1 MKLLGFVLMCAVA
14 AVPCAAWADDA
25 KPILKTPATID
36 EVLYLRTF
44 SLEKGYAF
52 EWRKERPVITE
63 GTILVLQVKLELVRR
78 TQCAE
83 PVLYVGD
90 QTAER
95 VNAGHESGR
104 LIVIVP
110 GRVDLKTTPIWF
122 GTPYLPEQVDAAMI
136 QKEREL
142 AEKAGIR
149 PVTDPTKIKSAM
161 ERGGEKLS
169 VADRDQLRR
178 ELASVVRAFAPDEK
192 HLADGLERIPAS
204 PKP

>member
-1 MKLLGFVLMCAVA
+1 MKRMALMTILLAVTVPFV
-14 AVPCAAWADDA
+14 AWADDA
-25 KPILKTPATID
+25 KPPLKTPAAID

-52 EWRKERPVITE
+52 EWRKERPIITE
-63 GTILVLQVKLELVRR
+63 GTILVLKVKPELVRR

-95 VNAGHESGR
+95 VNVGHESGR
-104 LIVIVP
+104 LIAIVP

-136 QKEREL
+136 KQEQAL
-142 AEKAGIR
+142 AEKAGIK
-149 PVTDPTKIKSAM
+149 PMTDLVKIKAATD
-161 ERGGEKLS
+161 RGGEKL
-169 VADRDQLRR
+169 AATNRDQLRR
-178 ELASVVRAFAPDEK
+178 ELASVVREFAPDEK
-192 HLADGLERIPAS
+192 HLADGLERIPA
-204 PKP
+204 PRKP